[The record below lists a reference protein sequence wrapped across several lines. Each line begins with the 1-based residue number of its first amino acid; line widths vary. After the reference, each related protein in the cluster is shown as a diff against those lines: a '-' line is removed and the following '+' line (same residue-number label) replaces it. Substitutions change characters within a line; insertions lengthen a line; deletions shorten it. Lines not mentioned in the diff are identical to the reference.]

1 MEIGHGALVSMG
13 GGRSGIVRPWQR
25 KVASCY
31 ADVGLILFD
40 FRMKS
45 MAWKLVSHL
54 RESVDCSHK
63 GDNRK

>member
-45 MAWKLVSHL
+45 MAWKLV
-54 RESVDCSHK
+54 RESEGIS
-63 GDNRK
+63 GLFSQS